1 MVMNKKN
8 IVISALHSK
17 TGGGL
22 TYINGL
28 LHEFSKQHDVN
39 ITVLRH
45 KRYAKLIHEHDNI
58 TYIDVESP
66 KSKILGTLWEQII
79 VPFYSYKLKAD
90 HTLFNTNFCAFA
102 AKNPSIIIHTDG
114 SVLELVTDWKKRL
127 YWQAINTLTKLS
139 IKRAHHIFT
148 VSESVADTWIEKTA
162 PERSKVQV
170 IYAGLKAS
178 ATGKDAPF
186 DDNFFNIVTVG
197 DVYPQKNYTFL
208 AKVLQAVSEK
218 EPSAKLHIIGTVY
231 DEAAKNLFFKK
242 VNEYGLQNRVHF
254 HGRKPHKETLS
265 YILHG
270 DVYVTASQVEA
281 LNIPLIEAQLLETP
295 IVASNIPVHREVLSQ
310 TDDLVDTNMLNNAE
324 LFASKIIAAKGTIAD
339 QKNPLLSEFS
349 WPKVAEKILSKLS

>member
-1 MVMNKKN
+1 MNKKH

-28 LHEFSKQHDVN
+28 LQELSKQHNVQ

-45 KRYAKLIHEHDNI
+45 KQYARLIQKHDHI
-58 TYIDVESP
+58 HYIDIPSP
-66 KSKILGTLWEQII
+66 KNKILGTLWEQVI

-102 AKNPSIIIHTDG
+102 AKSPSIIIHTDG
-114 SVLELVTDWKKRL
+114 GVLNLVTDWRKRL
-127 YWQAINTLTKLS
+127 YWQAINLLTKLS
-139 IKRAHHIFT
+139 IKRAQHIFT
-148 VSESVADTWIEKTA
+148 VSESVANTWLEPTA
-162 PERSKVQV
+162 PEREKVQV
-170 IYAGLKAS
+170 IYAGVKPS
-178 ATGKDAPF
+178 QTGADAPF

-208 AKVLQAVSEK
+208 AKALQAVSEK

-231 DEAAKNLFFKK
+231 DEVAKNQFFQK
-242 VNEYGLQNRVHF
+242 VGEYGLQNRVHF
-254 HGRKPHKETLS
+254 HGRKSHKETLG
-265 YILHG
+265 YILHA

-295 IVASNIPVHREVLSQ
+295 IVASNIPAHREVLSHKE
-310 TDDLVDTNMLNNAE
+310 DLVDTNIIRNVP
-324 LFASKIIAAKGTIAD
+324 LFASKIIATQSSTTD

-349 WPKVAEKILSKLS
+349 WSKVAEKILNKLS